1 MTERFRRAALVL
13 PESKVRRDFETALKQ
28 GGDLELLVMDPI
40 TEGGDE
46 AVLSDVD
53 LLLSF
58 GAFITDKSI
67 AVAKRLRWIQC
78 LGVGVDGLVDRRT
91 LGPGTWV
98 TSARGVHSTSVSEA
112 TIAAMLALARD
123 LPRLVKAQQQ
133 RRWAAG
139 PAADLLSHR
148 TVGIL
153 GVGLI
158 AEALAKR
165 CRAFE
170 MRVEG
175 VSNRPDAAG
184 FDRLWR
190 YEELEKAVA
199 GFDYFVLLAP
209 LSDRTRNIV
218 GSSVLSAMKP
228 TSRLINMARGGLVDE
243 DALLDALQN
252 EKLAAAAL
260 DVFSVEPLPEGSPL
274 WSMPNVLISP
284 HCAGQHGGY
293 AGDVVPIV
301 LKNLQAMRDG
311 RFDDLINVV
320 RPGTP
325 S

>member
-1 MTERFRRAALVL
+1 M
-13 PESKVRRDFETALKQ
+13 
-28 GGDLELLVMDPI
+28 
-40 TEGGDE
+40 
-46 AVLSDVD
+46 
-53 LLLSF
+53 
-58 GAFITDKSI
+58 
-67 AVAKRLRWIQC
+67 
-78 LGVGVDGLVDRRT
+78 
-91 LGPGTWV
+91 
-98 TSARGVHSTSVSEA
+98 
-112 TIAAMLALARD
+112 
-123 LPRLVKAQQQ
+123 
-133 RRWAAG
+133 
-139 PAADLLSHR
+139 
-148 TVGIL
+148 
-153 GVGLI
+153 
-158 AEALAKR
+158 
-165 CRAFE
+165 
-170 MRVEG
+170 
-175 VSNRPDAAG
+175 
-184 FDRLWR
+184 
-190 YEELEKAVA
+190 
-199 GFDYFVLLAP
+199 LLAP